1 MGSVCSHARQAVG
14 LRGDDGCGG
23 LWRARSG
30 RSVLP
35 ESALP
40 RVYPVVLER
49 PVVMILW
56 WPAVPARSVKAA

>member
-1 MGSVCSHARQAVG
+1 MDLRAVMTVAVAHVVC
-14 LRGDDGCGG
+14 
-23 LWRARSG
+23 ARSG

-49 PVVMILW
+49 PVVMMVVVAH
-56 WPAVPARSVKAA
+56 AVPARSVKAA